1 VISSNLLCARA
12 DCWIII
18 AVDPVEIYQ
27 RLSTAR
33 RLAQQ
38 VEPPSR
44 SYSGFSLAAGYA
56 VARLLDEEML
66 AAGAMRVGK
75 KLGFTNQD
83 VWSHVGLDTPFWSPM
98 YDTTVTE
105 TPSVSLAGLV
115 QPRIEPEIILGS
127 SADLPAGASAAEIGA
142 AIGWAAAGFEIVQCH
157 YPRWEMT
164 PADAVADAGV
174 HAILVVGER
183 VDIDP
188 AGAAALADVDV
199 ELLRGET
206 VVSRGRGSNALGG
219 PVQAIAWL
227 LRIPGVD
234 GLVAGDIVTT
244 GTLTPAHPLTP
255 GECWRLAATGGPGL
269 RGLTL
274 HVDAGEN

>member
-27 RLSTAR
+27 RLATAR
-33 RLAQQ
+33 RLARQ
-38 VEPPSR
+38 VDPPSR
-44 SYSGFSLAAGYA
+44 IYSDFSLADGYA
-56 VARLLDEEML
+56 VARLIDEEML
-66 AAGAMRVGK
+66 AGGAMRVGK

-98 YDTTVTE
+98 YDTTVTD
-105 TPSVSLAGLV
+105 TLSVPLAGLV
-115 QPRIEPEIILGS
+115 QPRIETEIILGF
-127 SADLPAGASAAEIGA
+127 SADLPARASATEIGA

-164 PADAVADAGV
+164 PADAVADAGL
-174 HAILVVGER
+174 HAILVIGER

-188 AGAAALADVDV
+188 AGSAALADVDV

-234 GLVAGDIVTT
+234 DLVAGDIVTT
-244 GTLTPAHPLTP
+244 GTLTSAHPLTP
-255 GECWRLAATGGPGL
+255 GECWRFTATGGPGL
-269 RGLTL
+269 RGPTL
-274 HVDAGEN
+274 HVEPGEN